1 LFRLQFC
8 LCPSVDIIDI
18 IVQNIFASFLIV
30 LCGAWTGGFLYLIVS
45 MRRLPR
51 LERESPP
58 APSVWPRLSVI
69 VPACNEAA
77 HIESALASLVQQDY
91 PNLEIILVN
100 DRSMDGTGKI
110 IDRFAS
116 SDARIHAVHV
126 DQLPA
131 GWLGKVHA
139 LQCGIQKATGTWLL
153 FTDADVHFTGGTLR
167 RAVAFA
173 LNQGCDHLAL
183 IPLTLQS
190 GFWLDVVVRTFG
202 LLFFVTTRAG
212 SANRPS
218 SKTFVGI
225 GAFNLVRAQ
234 TLCRTQGFEWLR
246 LEPADDVG
254 LALMIKL
261 AGGVSRLA
269 IAYENL
275 TVEWYPTV
283 GAMFKGLEKNLFGPA
298 CYYHW
303 WLMLIQVG
311 VLCALAVAPLT
322 ALGWGLQQ
330 PSLPVLLSGLSAVVA
345 HGIFSLV
352 VDHRG
357 REAVDV
363 LMLPVGLL
371 MIGAM
376 LIRAAYKCIQN
387 GGVDW
392 RGTHYSLAEL
402 RAGQRVRF

>member
-1 LFRLQFC
+1 MTVRWTALEKSSIDSRLRTRGFM
-8 LCPSVDIIDI
+8 LSM
-18 IVQNIFASFLIV
+18 LIN
-30 LCGAWTGGFLYLIVS
+30 Y
-45 MRRLPR
+45 
-51 LERESPP
+51 PP
-58 APSVWPRLSVI
+58 AG
-69 VPACNEAA
+69 
-77 HIESALASLVQQDY
+77 LARCT
-91 PNLEIILVN
+91 PC
-100 DRSMDGTGKI
+100 K
-110 IDRFAS
+110 
-116 SDARIHAVHV
+116 
-126 DQLPA
+126 
-131 GWLGKVHA
+131 
-139 LQCGIQKATGTWLL
+139 CGIQKATGTWLL

-183 IPLTLQS
+183 IPLTLES

-246 LEPADDVG
+246 LEPADDLG

-298 CYYHW
+298 CYPSRGS
-303 WLMLIQVG
+303 LRSRRRSVDGARMGFTATVFA
-311 VLCALAVAPLT
+311 CAVE
-322 ALGWGLQQ
+322 W
-330 PSLPVLLSGLSAVVA
+330 
-345 HGIFSLV
+345 IK
-352 VDHRG
+352 RG
-357 REAVDV
+357 RSTWN
-363 LMLPVGLL
+363 LFT
-371 MIGAM
+371 
-376 LIRAAYKCIQN
+376 RC
-387 GGVDW
+387 
-392 RGTHYSLAEL
+392 
-402 RAGQRVRF
+402 